1 MSPKE
6 NAKLLTTLLFQNNI
20 KQGEYFEDKSINC
33 KNWQILVNH
42 SRYHLEFYDLYYKHF
57 LSCVIN
63 PVFFSFN
70 LKTKDHQEFHHP
82 FFHATTFKKLVAQH
96 VNSLYKNPL
105 LMSRFNPDSDNYQQ
119 FLKKF
124 KKHGDKLHA
133 IKKTWTSKSN
143 YNLGYVVENENDII
157 LRTAKKDPRNILSI
171 DVTYRKKK

>member
-6 NAKLLTTLLFQNNI
+6 NAQILTTLLFKNNI

-33 KNWQILVNH
+33 NNWQILATH
-42 SRYHLEFYDLYYKHF
+42 SRHHLGFYDLYRNHF

-63 PVFFSFN
+63 PNFFFFS
-70 LKTKDHQEFHHP
+70 LKTKDDQGHHHS
-82 FFHATTFKKLVAQH
+82 FFHATTFKKLVVQY

-124 KKHGDKLHA
+124 KKHQNKLQA
-133 IKKTWTSKSN
+133 IKNTWTDQSN
-143 YNLGYVVENENDII
+143 RNLGYLINDENDII
-157 LRTAKKDPRNILSI
+157 LRTSKKDPRNILSI